1 MDERSSRPQAQRSQ
15 ARRSAWGAGTLAGY
29 RGRGAYRALVM
40 ERCRHAHALGATLA
54 LVKANTVSSV
64 PILQTAGFRPVASE
78 RRYALKMTAPP
89 RPQG

>member
-1 MDERSSRPQAQRSQ
+1 
-15 ARRSAWGAGTLAGY
+15 
-29 RGRGAYRALVM
+29 M

-78 RRYALKMTAPP
+78 RRCALKMTAPP